1 MNQNEKG
8 TMNIFEM
15 MEDKETIK
23 TFYGT
28 FIEPDQIDFDFQD
41 FRPVTGPTPEEAAV
55 NYLRKFPLLLKRQD
69 NVSVLIAGENKFPT
83 VVLKID
89 LVWGPSLREG
99 KPCGI

>member
-1 MNQNEKG
+1 MNKNEKVPKDLF
-8 TMNIFEM
+8 IRI
-15 MEDKETIK
+15 EDKETIK

-28 FIEPDQIDFDFQD
+28 FIELDQIDFDVRD
-41 FRPVTGPTPEEAAV
+41 FRPVTGSTAEIAAV

-89 LVWGPSLREG
+89 LVWGPSLKEE
-99 KPCGI
+99 